1 MEQEELNE
9 LRNQM
14 YQSERILEALS
25 SRIRQDILLELA
37 KVYPTGLRVGEIKMK
52 KSITRPTMSH
62 HMKLLC
68 KAELIKYYK
77 EGTKNYYYLA
87 ISLKGLEKIKELFTK
102 LQAFV
107 GDSHGSSN

>member
-1 MEQEELNE
+1 MDTEELNE

-14 YQSERILEALS
+14 YQSEKILEALS
-25 SRIRQDILLELA
+25 SRVRQDILLELA
-37 KVYPTGLRVGEIKMK
+37 KVYPKGLRIGEIKMK
-52 KSITRPTMSH
+52 KCITRPTMSH

-68 KAELIKYYK
+68 KAELLKYYK

-87 ISLKGLEKIKELFTK
+87 ISPNGLEETKELFIK

-107 GDSHGSSN
+107 GDSHATSS